1 MLPSLNQKCRVVS
14 SECQLMCPYFS
25 EKYCTLQN
33 LTQGVVLNSPML
45 SVYHPPHQSVFMQQ
59 LKTVQVVNTRSLQ
72 GYSYVYFTSYYE
84 LIFVILS
91 HHYYELISPSLPT
104 LLKTEPRDTKLL
116 QLLCSV
122 RSSGRSCKSYCSN
135 NWTYTIWNNLTIEN
149 NANTFKIM
157 RRSSQIFS
165 ATNIV
170 SWSRYLCTGVQQF
183 PRLLN
188 IK

>member
-84 LIFVILS
+84 LIFGNF
-91 HHYYELISPSLPT
+91 EPSL
-104 LLKTEPRDTKLL
+104 LRINKSKSSNSAKDRAERDTKL
-116 QLLCSV
+116 
-122 RSSGRSCKSYCSN
+122 
-135 NWTYTIWNNLTIEN
+135 
-149 NANTFKIM
+149 
-157 RRSSQIFS
+157 
-165 ATNIV
+165 
-170 SWSRYLCTGVQQF
+170 RY
-183 PRLLN
+183 
-188 IK
+188 